1 MQDSCRLT
9 ERKKETQVR
18 RERRYFWG
26 PILSSS
32 RGGSDYTNMSGSRL
46 LGCSKVVSA
55 FRVVR
60 ASERASSDLWEFV
73 RCVLAGLITS

>member
-9 ERKKETQVR
+9 EEKRKTQVR

-60 ASERASSDLWEFV
+60 ASELGSLGVCSLCGGRSNYK
-73 RCVLAGLITS
+73 LII